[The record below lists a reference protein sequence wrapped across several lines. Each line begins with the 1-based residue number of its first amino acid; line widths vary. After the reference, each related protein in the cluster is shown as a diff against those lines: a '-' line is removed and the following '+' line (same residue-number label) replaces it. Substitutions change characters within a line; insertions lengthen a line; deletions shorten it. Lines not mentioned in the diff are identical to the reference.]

1 MAIKLYKSQA
11 QIDTKS
17 TNVSASKLAVSP
29 SSIYSTTKAASQVGS
44 SGIQLWALVK
54 KTKDAN
60 KSAAITQKLEKKMGE
75 LSINL
80 ERSNDI
86 KDLSSFNL
94 TTSTLKDVML
104 LKENTSVK
112 NKVNS
117 WFANKQS
124 SFGLDLQ
131 KTITKNVVDEKVA
144 TDGIEINKHQQI
156 VATSNDRK
164 QINESLTFL
173 DNYFNN
179 PENELYYKP
188 ADWIKK
194 KESNKQKIQE
204 NRGIA
209 LATNDPKTI
218 IDNPKQTL
226 KNIKDTQMAEWILE
240 KAYENHAANIEAEIK
255 DQEIIDAKNV
265 DDQANNFAE
274 IAVRIKHFHEN
285 ANNPDFSDKLINYK
299 DIKRA
304 YINNDIDE
312 TMYHKLIEYRAGVV
326 PLNDERLTQDIN
338 EEIFTADS
346 PVELQALA
354 KRVQVKESDLTFL
367 NLSAE
372 ATGRA
377 LTKINALKKNS
388 TLYNEYKKNYGI
400 LKSVF
405 FASESYDFEVGED
418 ARTITS
424 IGAQAI
430 QDFDKLVIQQG
441 VNSEDALFQIMAAYN
456 PGKALPNMSI
466 FPLPAFQEESDWS
479 SQIKAAGGSQY
490 FIDTKTK
497 MAELYRDGKLNH
509 DQFIFQMD
517 NLGKAQKLFD
527 MRYKYALSAP
537 YNATTKTGI
546 APENRLSFAA
556 GESANSIGAIISG
569 LMK

>member
-1 MAIKLYKSQA
+1 
-11 QIDTKS
+11 
-17 TNVSASKLAVSP
+17 
-29 SSIYSTTKAASQVGS
+29 
-44 SGIQLWALVK
+44 
-54 KTKDAN
+54 
-60 KSAAITQKLEKKMGE
+60 MGE

-80 ERSNDI
+80 ERSSDI

-124 SFGLDLQ
+124 SLGLDLR
-131 KTITKNVVDEKVA
+131 KTIAKNVIDEKVA
-144 TDGIEINKHQQI
+144 TDEIEINKHQQI

-164 QINESLTFL
+164 RINESLIFL
-173 DNYFNN
+173 NNYFNN

-188 ADWIKK
+188 AEWIKK

-240 KAYENHAANIEAEIK
+240 KAYENNAANIEAEIK

-377 LTKINALKKNS
+377 LTKINKLKKDS
-388 TLYNEYKKNYGI
+388 KLYNEYKSNYAT
-400 LKSVF
+400 LKAVF
-405 FASESYDFEVGED
+405 FASESYEFEVGED
-418 ARTITS
+418 ARTVKA

-430 QDFDKLVIQQG
+430 EFFDNLVMNEGI
-441 VNSEDALFQIMAAYN
+441 NSEDALFQTIAKFN
-456 PGKALPNMSI
+456 PGAALPNMSI
-466 FPLPAFQEESDWS
+466 FPLPSFQEESDWS
-479 SQIKAAGGSQY
+479 SQIKVAGGSQY

-497 MAELYRDGKLNH
+497 MAELYKKGTLNH
-509 DQFIFQMD
+509 EQFLFEMD

-527 MRYKYALSAP
+527 MRYKYALSDISIKP
-537 YNATTKTGI
+537 D
-546 APENRLSFAA
+546 ERLSFAA
-556 GESANSIGAIISG
+556 GENAGGFSSIISN
-569 LMK
+569 LMNKK